1 MEKVVVSLGG
11 SVLVPGDDAA
21 RYLRDVARL
30 FRDVSSRV
38 KLFVVTGG
46 GRVARYYIETGR
58 SVGIRERSLDE
69 FGIAVTRLNARLLSA
84 ALGGRANR
92 EPATSY
98 AAASKLAKR
107 YPIVVMGGTRP
118 GHTTD
123 RVAAS
128 LARFV
133 GAHRIVN
140 ATSVDGVYSADP
152 KKDPG
157 ARLVPRM
164 RFGDLVTLSGKGHRT
179 AGPSVVFDPVAARVV
194 ARDRTPLSVVHG
206 RDLRA
211 LRAALLGEPF
221 HGTRVTDEQVEA
233 PREPADVVRAA
244 RGRCPRPLP
253 RQRHPCGRRSCSST
267 NPRGRGLVTV
277 RGRLPGTRSLLPRI
291 FESSALPRSR
301 ALAYGC
307 FRAEPRS

>member
-11 SVLVPGDDAA
+11 SVLVPGDDDA

-38 KLFVVTGG
+38 KLLVVTGG

-58 SVGIRERSLDE
+58 SVGIHERTLDE

-92 EPATSY
+92 EPAVSY
-98 AAASKLAKR
+98 VAASKLAKR

-221 HGTRVTDEQVEA
+221 HGTRVTDE
-233 PREPADVVRAA
+233 
-244 RGRCPRPLP
+244 
-253 RQRHPCGRRSCSST
+253 
-267 NPRGRGLVTV
+267 
-277 RGRLPGTRSLLPRI
+277 
-291 FESSALPRSR
+291 
-301 ALAYGC
+301 
-307 FRAEPRS
+307 

>member
-11 SVLVPGDDAA
+11 SVLVPGEDDA
-21 RYLRDVARL
+21 RYVHALAQL
-30 FRDVSSRV
+30 LQSLSSRV

-58 SVGIRERSLDE
+58 SVGIRERTLDE

-92 EPATSY
+92 EPAVSY

-123 RVAAS
+123 PVAAS

-133 GAHRIVN
+133 GAQRIVN

-152 KKDPG
+152 KKDP
-157 ARLVPRM
+157 
-164 RFGDLVTLSGKGHRT
+164 D
-179 AGPSVVFDPVAARVV
+179 
-194 ARDRTPLSVVHG
+194 
-206 RDLRA
+206 
-211 LRAALLGEPF
+211 
-221 HGTRVTDEQVEA
+221 A
-233 PREPADVVRAA
+233 P
-244 RGRCPRPLP
+244 
-253 RQRHPCGRRSCSST
+253 
-267 NPRGRGLVTV
+267 
-277 RGRLPGTRSLLPRI
+277 LLPQRGFDDI
-291 FESSALPRSR
+291 LP
-301 ALAYGC
+301 
-307 FRAEPRS
+307 